1 MGNSSNTFQSLD
13 SAMGY
18 YLTCFDDIQYE
29 DTSKDP
35 VSYDELF
42 RIAQEYVDLLVGE
55 DNFYLI
61 SRRKDGQLVTREDT
75 RGGEAG

>member
-1 MGNSSNTFQSLD
+1 MSCSGSPRN
-13 SAMGY
+13 
-18 YLTCFDDIQYE
+18 
-29 DTSKDP
+29 
-35 VSYDELF
+35 
-42 RIAQEYVDLLVGE
+42 VDMLVGE